1 MRRLFPVRALMAQ
14 AALIVMC
21 TPAAWAA
28 GQVEVSFKP
37 VDQLADV
44 GRGPRDGERAVQAL
58 GAHFKSL
65 AARLPDGQTL
75 TVEVTDVNLAG
86 DLQQTRRGDEVRV
99 LKGSAD
105 WPTLDLRWTLTGD
118 GRTLASG
125 QERLADMSYLQSPL
139 RGGHDTAY
147 GHEIRLIDRWFDNRF
162 GPNAAR

>member
-1 MRRLFPVRALMAQ
+1 MRSVLPAGVLLT
-14 AALIVMC
+14 LISL
-21 TPAAWAA
+21 TPWAWAA

-44 GRGPRDGERAVQAL
+44 GRGAVEGERTVQAL
-58 GAHFKSL
+58 GAHFRSL
-65 AARLPDGQTL
+65 AARLPDGHTL

-86 DLQQTRRGDEVRV
+86 DLQQSRRGDEVRV
-99 LKGSAD
+99 LKGGAD

-125 QERLADMSYLQSPL
+125 QERLADMTYLQSPL
-139 RGGHDTAY
+139 RGGHDRSFGY
-147 GHEIRLIDRWFDNRF
+147 EFRLIDRWFDSRF